1 MQGFTG
7 SEGLPGS
14 KGSKG
19 DTGLSG
25 PRGPKGMLKSIVI
38 KSNFHNKI
46 FDSTDFLQVS
56 LDLSIY
62 QIFICYSLRN

>member
-19 DTGLSG
+19 DPGLSG

-38 KSNFHNKI
+38 ISNFLSKI
-46 FDSTDFLQVS
+46 LILRLLYKRNFNL
-56 LDLSIY
+56 LIY
-62 QIFICYSLRN
+62 QIFIMLIL

>member
-46 FDSTDFLQVS
+46 FDSTA
-56 LDLSIY
+56 
-62 QIFICYSLRN
+62 FIQEKL

>member
-38 KSNFHNKI
+38 NSNFHSKI
-46 FDSTDFLQVS
+46 LIQRILYKRNFN
-56 LDLSIY
+56 LSICLL
-62 QIFICYSLRN
+62 CYSLRN